1 MEFFGGLLLIFGA
14 FIFPLVLIIG
24 LVKPSLFKKP
34 DKTPASRKEIVVGSI
49 VASIMCIAIGG
60 IMLPEVDEELATT
73 ANESN
78 KKVTTTT
85 EIGMPTVTQ
94 VKTMSE
100 IEEPVAN
107 VAPVEVEKVLPDFG
121 MTSDQFVKN
130 YNEIIAKADKNL
142 IINGINDG
150 QTVSYAPMPDNAS
163 MSGVIS
169 DNGNLRGII
178 LAIGNGGD
186 ASDNL
191 KVIAMSLAAANA
203 VSGSVAQEEVS
214 QAVLDIIPAAIDSKG
229 ESQKRIINNMNYAAN
244 FSEGLG
250 GLFFTID
257 PVR

>member
-1 MEFFGGLLLIFGA
+1 MEFLGGLLLIFGA
-14 FIFPLVLIIG
+14 LVFPLILVIG
-24 LVKPSLFKKP
+24 LIKPNLFKKP
-34 DKTPASRKEIVVGSI
+34 DKTPANRKQIAVISI
-49 VASIMCIAIGG
+49 LASVLCIAIGG
-60 IMLPEVDEELATT
+60 IMLPEVENEVDSI
-73 ANESN
+73 ANDLDD
-78 KKVTTTT
+78 KTTTP
-85 EIGMPTVTQ
+85 I
-94 VKTMSE
+94 KF
-100 IEEPVAN
+100 EEPVIAETKTLAETDSLVSN
-107 VAPVEVEKVLPDFG
+107 AEPVKAEKILPDFG

-130 YNEIIAKADKNL
+130 YNKIIAKADKNL

-163 MSGVIS
+163 MSGIIS

-178 LAIGNGGD
+178 LAIGDGGN

-214 QAVLDIIPAAIDSKG
+214 QAILDILPAAIDSKG
-229 ESQKRIINNMNYAAN
+229 ESQKRIINNMSYAAN

>member
-1 MEFFGGLLLIFGA
+1 MEFLGGLLLIFGA
-14 FIFPLVLIIG
+14 LVFPLILVIG
-24 LVKPSLFKKP
+24 LIKPNLFKKP
-34 DKTPASRKEIVVGSI
+34 DKTPANRKQIALFSI
-49 VASIMCIAIGG
+49 LASILCIAIGG
-60 IMLPEVDEELATT
+60 MMLPEVENEVDST
-73 ANESN
+73 ANELDD
-78 KKVTTTT
+78 KATTPIKV
-85 EIGMPTVTQ
+85 
-94 VKTMSE
+94 
-100 IEEPVAN
+100 EEPVIAETKALAETDSLVSN
-107 VAPVEVEKVLPDFG
+107 AKPVKAEKILPDFG

-130 YNEIIAKADKNL
+130 YNKIIAKADKNL

-163 MSGVIS
+163 MSGIIS

-178 LAIGNGGD
+178 LAIGDGGN

-214 QAVLDIIPAAIDSKG
+214 QAILDILPAAIDSEG
-229 ESQKRIINNMNYAAN
+229 ESQKRIINNMSYAAN